1 MNSSYN
7 KAIASAS
14 TITWTL
20 SMHWTTQGESMDFC
34 VSAVEGID
42 ESQATD
48 SNVEEV
54 SDPFI
59 SFQVAS
65 CQL

>member
-48 SNVEEV
+48 SNVE
-54 SDPFI
+54 
-59 SFQVAS
+59 
-65 CQL
+65 